1 MRSIM
6 FYIVLEFEAY
16 YSFEDYQGRK
26 DGDYDNFCLV
36 VRNIGRRVAIIK
48 KVGLYVVPEW

>member
-1 MRSIM
+1 M